1 MSSAIS
7 APENTRFP
15 YAPLLVLA
23 TIAFTA
29 ITTELLPSGL
39 LPQISAGLDVSEPV
53 AGYLAAA
60 YAAVIVV
67 TVVPAARLLARIP
80 RHTLLVALVLTFAL
94 ATRWWPWLRTSPQ
107 PWWRG

>member
-7 APENTRFP
+7 APAPQRFP
-15 YAPLLVLA
+15 LAAMMVLA

-39 LPQISAGLDVSEPV
+39 LPQISTGLNVSEPV

-67 TVVPAARLLARIP
+67 TVVPAARLLGKVP
-80 RHTLLVALVLTFAL
+80 SGPCL
-94 ATRWWPWLRTSPQ
+94 
-107 PWWRG
+107 WRSF

>member
-7 APENTRFP
+7 APAAQRFP
-15 YAPLLVLA
+15 LAAMMVLA
-23 TIAFTA
+23 AIAFTA

-39 LPQISAGLDVSEPV
+39 LPQISAGLNVSEPV

-67 TVVPAARLLARIP
+67 TVVPAARLLSNVPKRPLPWWAWPPISRS
-80 RHTLLVALVLTFAL
+80 
-94 ATRWWPWLRTSPQ
+94 RWWHGW
-107 PWWRG
+107 